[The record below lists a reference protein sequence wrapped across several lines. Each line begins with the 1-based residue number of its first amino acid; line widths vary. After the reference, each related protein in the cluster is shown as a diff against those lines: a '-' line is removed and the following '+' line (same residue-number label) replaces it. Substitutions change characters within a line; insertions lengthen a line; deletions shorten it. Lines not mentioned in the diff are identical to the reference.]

1 MPHFSKTDATLRGR
15 PSVAPAPEKCGIA
28 GVEVRHQQTIFKSI
42 NLKQSNEQ

>member
-15 PSVAPAPEKCGIA
+15 PSVAPAPAKCGIA